1 MLIQTVPKPKPV
13 GKRPL
18 YKFALCSIQP
28 VQNLK
33 DETDFTFRRFKKQ
46 WWLQMR
52 SMMKILAR
60 HDSTYMSESELVGVD
75 EAAAEL

>member
-1 MLIQTVPKPKPV
+1 MS
-13 GKRPL
+13 
-18 YKFALCSIQP
+18 FFQP

-60 HDSTYMSESELVGVD
+60 HDSTYTSESEKVGVD
-75 EAAAEL
+75 EALAEL

>member
-1 MLIQTVPKPKPV
+1 MLMYSGLDKAKSW
-13 GKRPL
+13 
-18 YKFALCSIQP
+18 FCCFQP

-33 DETDFTFRRFKKQ
+33 DETDFKFRRFKKQ

-60 HDSTYMSESELVGVD
+60 HDSTYTSESEVVGVD
-75 EAAAEL
+75 DTVAEL

>member
-1 MLIQTVPKPKPV
+1 MFVSAGT
-13 GKRPL
+13 
-18 YKFALCSIQP
+18 
-28 VQNLK
+28 K